1 MLDRLIGIDQEI
13 TLWLNGFHSAWSDP
27 VWMFFS
33 DVRIWF
39 PAYGVIMGMMIYR
52 LGWKKGL
59 IVILSCILTVVL
71 ADQISYHIK
80 EGVDRLR
87 PYYTTE
93 LLERGLH
100 WPLNRSSFFGFF
112 SGHASNSFGFAMCSW
127 LGFRLN
133 DKDCRYKI
141 YGVCIFLWA
150 ALVSLSRIMMA
161 AHFFGDVTVGMFFG
175 LAVGLFCAS
184 LARGVIRMLLE
195 PATARSASSPR
206 RRSSCGGR
214 G

>member
-1 MLDRLIGIDQEI
+1 MLDRLIGIDQDI
-13 TLWLNGFHSAWSDP
+13 TLWINGFHSAWSDP

-39 PAYGVIMGMMIYR
+39 PAYGIIMAMMIYR

-59 IVILSCILTVVL
+59 IVLLSCILTVVL
-71 ADQISYHIK
+71 TDQISYHIK

-93 LLERGLH
+93 MLQRGLH

-112 SGHASNSFGFAMCSW
+112 SGHASNIFGFAICSF

-133 DKDCRYKI
+133 DRSCRYRI
-141 YGVCIFLWA
+141 YGLGIFIWA
-150 ALVSLSRIMMA
+150 ILVSLSRVMMA
-161 AHFFGDVTVGMFFG
+161 AHYFGDVTVGMLFG
-175 LAVGLFCAS
+175 LSVGLLMAGI
-184 LARGVIRMLLE
+184 AHAVIRRWVPE
-195 PATARSASSPR
+195 N
-206 RRSSCGGR
+206 
-214 G
+214 

>member
-1 MLDRLIGIDQEI
+1 MLDRLIGIDQDI
-13 TLWLNGFHSAWSDP
+13 TLWINGFHSAWSDS

-39 PAYGVIMGMMIYR
+39 PAYGIIMAMMIYR

-59 IVILSCILTVVL
+59 IVLLSCILTVVL
-71 ADQISYHIK
+71 TDQISYHIK

-93 LLERGLH
+93 MLQRGLH

-112 SGHASNSFGFAMCSW
+112 SGHASNTFGFAICSF

-133 DKDCRYKI
+133 DRTCRYRI
-141 YGVCIFLWA
+141 YGLGVFIWAFLVA
-150 ALVSLSRIMMA
+150 LSRVMMA
-161 AHFFGDVTVGMFFG
+161 AHYFGDVTVGMLFG
-175 LAVGLFCAS
+175 LSVGLLMAGI
-184 LARGVIRMLLE
+184 AHAVIRRWV
-195 PATARSASSPR
+195 P
-206 RRSSCGGR
+206 GN
-214 G
+214 

>member
-1 MLDRLIGIDQEI
+1 
-13 TLWLNGFHSAWSDP
+13 
-27 VWMFFS
+27 MFFS
-33 DVRIWF
+33 DIKIWF
-39 PAYGVIMGMMIYR
+39 PMYGVIIGVMIYR

-59 IVILSCILTVVL
+59 IILLSCILTVVL
-71 ADQISYHIK
+71 ADQISYHVK

-133 DKDCRYKI
+133 DKKHRYRV

-161 AHFFGDVTVGMFFG
+161 AHYFGDVTVGMFFG
-175 LAVGLFCAS
+175 LAVGLFSAS
-184 LARGVIRMLLE
+184 LARGAIRMWLE
-195 PATARSASSPR
+195 KPTA
-206 RRSSCGGR
+206 
-214 G
+214 

>member
-1 MLDRLIGIDQEI
+1 MLDRLIGIDQDI
-13 TLWLNGFHSAWSDP
+13 TLWINGFHSAWSDP

-39 PAYGVIMGMMIYR
+39 PAYGIIMAMMIYR

-59 IVILSCILTVVL
+59 IVLLSCILTVVL
-71 ADQISYHIK
+71 TDQISYHIK

-93 LLERGLH
+93 MLQRGLH

-112 SGHASNSFGFAMCSW
+112 SGHASNTFGFAICSF

-133 DKDCRYKI
+133 DRTCRYRI
-141 YGVCIFLWA
+141 YGLGIFIWA
-150 ALVSLSRIMMA
+150 FLVALSRVMMA
-161 AHFFGDVTVGMFFG
+161 AHYFGDVTVGMLFG
-175 LAVGLFCAS
+175 LSVGLLMAGI
-184 LARGVIRMLLE
+184 AHAVIRRWV
-195 PATARSASSPR
+195 P
-206 RRSSCGGR
+206 GN
-214 G
+214 

>member
-13 TLWLNGFHSAWSDP
+13 TLWINGFHSAWTDP
-27 VWMFFS
+27 LWIFLS

-39 PAYGVIMGMMIYR
+39 PMYGVIFVLFFYR

-59 IVILSCILTVVL
+59 VVLLSCILTVVL

-93 LLERGLH
+93 LLQRGLH
-100 WPLNRSSFFGFF
+100 WPLNRSSFYGFF

-127 LGFRLN
+127 LGFRLH
-133 DKDCRYKI
+133 DGKHRYTA
-141 YGVCIFLWA
+141 YGWCIFAWA

-161 AHFFGDVTVGMFFG
+161 AHFFGDVLVGTLFG
-175 LAVGLFCAS
+175 LAVGLFCAA
-184 LARGVIRMLLE
+184 LALGVIRKWVE
-195 PATARSASSPR
+195 
-206 RRSSCGGR
+206 
-214 G
+214 